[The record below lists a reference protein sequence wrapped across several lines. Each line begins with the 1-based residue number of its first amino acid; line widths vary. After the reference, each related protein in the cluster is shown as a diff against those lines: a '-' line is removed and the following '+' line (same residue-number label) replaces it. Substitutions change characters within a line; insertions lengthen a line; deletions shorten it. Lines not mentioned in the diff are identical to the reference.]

1 MIQANERQ
9 LEGSSNS
16 GRPSI
21 VHFSPP
27 GDPCHLH
34 PDGLALLVALSF
46 PYIQCFYD
54 YKTRKTKERAGVF
67 KCPRDKEV
75 SRDQAQWNMDAA
87 EWINSEQN
95 GKQKSETVCAR
106 ENAQQEEFQK
116 WVDPTKDSLLGT
128 DQIAFLRAISFPL
141 HGGERDE
148 DLNRLRLFLPTRSV
162 QEETLREVTLQ
173 KRAKKN
179 SGSSRVRAQNP
190 LTPSAKSS

>member
-1 MIQANERQ
+1 M
-9 LEGSSNS
+9 
-16 GRPSI
+16 
-21 VHFSPP
+21 HFSPP

-34 PDGLALLVALSF
+34 PDGVALLVALSF

-75 SRDQAQWNMDAA
+75 SRDEAQWNMDAA

-128 DQIAFLRAISFPL
+128 DQIAFLRAICFPL

-148 DLNRLRLFLPTRSV
+148 DLNTALSVPTNK
-162 QEETLREVTLQ
+162 
-173 KRAKKN
+173 KRPRRNSAGSDTTKK
-179 SGSSRVRAQNP
+179 GEKELWFFSS
-190 LTPSAKSS
+190 SSTKPIDSKR

>member
-34 PDGLALLVALSF
+34 PDGVALLVALSF

-54 YKTRKTKERAGVF
+54 YKTRKTEERAGVF

-128 DQIAFLRAISFPL
+128 DQIAFLRAICFPL

-148 DLNRLRLFLPTRSV
+148 DLNTASSVPTN
-162 QEETLREVTLQ
+162 E
-173 KRAKKN
+173 KRQRRNSAGSDTPKK
-179 SGSSRVRAQNP
+179 GEKELWFFSS
-190 LTPSAKSS
+190 SSTKPIDSKR